1 MKRPALISAKR
12 IALDKA
18 NTTTTIIVGVSVF
31 ISIFSLVAVKN
42 LYSQM
47 RYQSKVTSKK
57 EKTLA
62 QTKVNIHEEETLVK
76 AYEEFS
82 STGTNIIGGNPK
94 GGGDKDGE
102 NAKIVL
108 DALPS
113 KYDYPALTSSMD
125 KLLKSNG
132 FTLTSI
138 TGTDQEASESENSG
152 GVDPE
157 AVEIPFMLE
166 STVNV
171 NDGTKFLELF
181 EKSIRPIVV
190 NKVTLTSRAG
200 NVKVTLD
207 AKTFYQPEKK
217 MNITEET
224 VSR

>member
-1 MKRPALISAKR
+1 MKRPGLISAKR

-47 RYQSKVTSKK
+47 RYQSKVTSVK

-62 QTKVNIHEEETLVK
+62 QTKTNIKEEASLVN
-76 AYEEFS
+76 AYQNFS
-82 STGTNIIGGNPK
+82 STGENIIGGNPK
-94 GGGDKDGE
+94 GAGDRDGE

-113 KYDYPALTSSMD
+113 KYDYPALTSSID

-132 FTLTSI
+132 FTLSSI
-138 TGTDQEASESENSG
+138 VGVDQEATEASNSG
-152 GVDPE
+152 GVNPQP
-157 AVEIPFMLE
+157 VEIPFTLE
-166 STVNV
+166 STINA
-171 NDGTKFLELF
+171 NDGTKFLQLF

-190 NKVTLTSRAG
+190 NKVTLTSKSG
-200 NVKVTLD
+200 NVKVSLD
-207 AKTFYQPEKK
+207 AKTYYQPEKK

-224 VSR
+224 VKR

>member
-1 MKRPALISAKR
+1 
-12 IALDKA
+12 
-18 NTTTTIIVGVSVF
+18 
-31 ISIFSLVAVKN
+31 
-42 LYSQM
+42 
-47 RYQSKVTSKK
+47 
-57 EKTLA
+57 
-62 QTKVNIHEEETLVK
+62 
-76 AYEEFS
+76 
-82 STGTNIIGGNPK
+82 
-94 GGGDKDGE
+94 
-102 NAKIVL
+102 
-108 DALPS
+108 
-113 KYDYPALTSSMD
+113 MD

-166 STVNV
+166 STVNA

-190 NKVTLTSRAG
+190 NKVTLASRAG